1 MSRVITG
8 NDSAG
13 ASAPLG
19 SVSVRGKLQTSVGL
33 STVSCIRRQRLS
45 LERSYPLNV
54 DGPWADERDLLCPGG
69 TRATI
74 RPAELS
80 DDPRAVVVALGH
92 TPGYR
97 HLTLRAG
104 DPLAFSVDRAVGQ
117 IVPVPGAELPA
128 RHGPHRPLERDA
140 V

>member
-1 MSRVITG
+1 MPGRHTG
-8 NDSAG
+8 HN
-13 ASAPLG
+13 P
-19 SVSVRGKLQTSVGL
+19 
-33 STVSCIRRQRLS
+33 
-45 LERSYPLNV
+45 
-54 DGPWADERDLLCPGG
+54 
-69 TRATI
+69 
-74 RPAELS
+74 PAELS

-97 HLTLRAG
+97 PLTLRAG

-117 IVPVPGAELPA
+117 IVPVPGEELPV